1 METFKI
7 IEGFETY
14 SVLDLGNVK
23 NNKTGRIMKQ
33 KYRQNGFYGN
43 LFNEG

>member
-14 SVLDLGNVK
+14 SVSDLGNVK
-23 NNKTGRIMKQ
+23 NNKTGRIMKMS
-33 KYRQNGFYGN
+33 FHP
-43 LFNEG
+43 EGYIISCYAIE